1 MTKTAKSVKRS
12 KASHDKAKD
21 MHHVQREQRVLDAAS
36 SLICRLGYDKT
47 TMDDISREAGVSKG
61 AVYLHVPSKEALLE
75 TLLMREMHRYASQW
89 IAVVQSEPDGGTMGG
104 MFRAMLLALADH
116 PFMSA
121 MLREDSQILG
131 SYLRKPDNLLRKQ
144 GGRNT
149 RAILIEQMQQAGA
162 VREDIDPIIAAH
174 ILKMLSYGLISM
186 GQIMSEDQI
195 PELGPL
201 VDAIASM
208 LDSWMTPLLGFDSE
222 AGKTLV
228 RQMVEAAQT
237 SDKPEQSE

>member
-1 MTKTAKSVKRS
+1 MTNNVKSVKQSQSSRG
-12 KASHDKAKD
+12 KANDTHQA
-21 MHHVQREQRVLDAAS
+21 QREQRVLDAAS

-47 TMDDISREAGVSKG
+47 TMDDIAREAGVSKG

-75 TLLMREMHRYASQW
+75 SLLMREMHGYASQW
-89 IAVVQSEPDGGTMGG
+89 IAVVQNEADGGTMGG

-116 PFMSA
+116 PLMSA
-121 MLREDSQILG
+121 MLREDSQVFG
-131 SYLRKPDNLLRKQ
+131 SYLRKPDTLFRKQ

-149 RAILIEQMQQAGA
+149 RAILIEQMQLAGA

-186 GQIMSEDQI
+186 GQIMPEDQI
-195 PELGPL
+195 PELSPL

-208 LDSWMTPLLGFDSE
+208 LDGWMTPLQGFDPE
-222 AGKTLV
+222 AGKALV
-228 RQMVEAAQT
+228 RQMVEAAQA
-237 SDKPEQSE
+237 SDKSEHRG